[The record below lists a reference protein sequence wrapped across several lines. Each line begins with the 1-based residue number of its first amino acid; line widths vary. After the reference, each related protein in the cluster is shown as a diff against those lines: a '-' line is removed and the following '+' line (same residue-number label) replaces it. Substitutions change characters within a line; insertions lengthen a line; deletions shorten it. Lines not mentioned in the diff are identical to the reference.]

1 MASRGGADECQ
12 AGLDAK
18 SPVWFQEGFKSKQKA
33 GLPCDVKWVQN
44 FQLLLNAE
52 KISAVSSILT

>member
-12 AGLDAK
+12 AGLHAK
-18 SPVWFQEGFKSKQKA
+18 SPVWFQEGKSKQKA